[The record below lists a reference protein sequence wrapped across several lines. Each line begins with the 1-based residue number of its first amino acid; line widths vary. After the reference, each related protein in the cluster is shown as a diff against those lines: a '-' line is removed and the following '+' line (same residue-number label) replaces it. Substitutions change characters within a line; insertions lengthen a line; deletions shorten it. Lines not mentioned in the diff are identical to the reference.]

1 MVSSLGLSS
10 ITVTSPAPCLE
21 LRPRRVFT
29 EDTEDSLDGG
39 DWGGSW
45 WRLSRPN
52 DFLKLSQ
59 RNLETEFLLACSYSE
74 LPSCCWM
81 YRIFSSPEGGGNVC
95 TRWPDSPWCGEWCWW
110 CGDWAPIV
118 PANTSLPLL
127 QFRVSLPHNQNI
139 HIFYSFDI
147 LSDGQN
153 WAPVVHYIYWR
164 REHGSRPRNF
174 DNVGTSTFCLQY
186 HSNIEEYLL
195 LCLLF
200 HPDLIHFN
208 KICYLQNF
216 LSALTP
222 HVLSVVHCASIIANL
237 DHWFASGY

>member
-21 LRPRRVFT
+21 LRPRTVWT
-29 EDTEDSLDGG
+29 EETEDSLDGG
-39 DWGGSW
+39 NWR
-45 WRLSRPN
+45 RLSRPN

-118 PANTSLPLL
+118 PANTSLPPPSVPCESPSQSEYSYFL
-127 QFRVSLPHNQNI
+127 QF
-139 HIFYSFDI
+139 
-147 LSDGQN
+147 
-153 WAPVVHYIYWR
+153 W
-164 REHGSRPRNF
+164 
-174 DNVGTSTFCLQY
+174 
-186 HSNIEEYLL
+186 HSVRWPKIE
-195 LCLLF
+195 
-200 HPDLIHFN
+200 P
-208 KICYLQNF
+208 Q
-216 LSALTP
+216 S
-222 HVLSVVHCASIIANL
+222 SIISIGGENMEVDPGILIMLAPHL
-237 DHWFASGY
+237 FVCSIILT